1 MELASRIIN
10 REANLLKNRTEEMK
24 VIFKDLGYNDI
35 NESWD
40 TQVIDRWVEADNQEE
55 STNGFFGNR
64 ALECDPMIQNCTII
78 LNTLPPV
85 TPPPCIIRREPF
97 TEVKA
102 LIQNLKQEMDLFQR
116 LLNGQ
121 VFVPGSTGSTYD
133 ISTDTILD
141 FIIGKDRVDVSGTGF
156 DFEFREDTQDIDLAR
171 YLSTGIVELIDSDN
185 LNMGVLHTFDIV
197 IEESKKITDTLQSI
211 INNSTQY

>member
-64 ALECDPMIQNCTII
+64 ALECDPMIQNCTI
-78 LNTLPPV
+78 LNHR
-85 TPPPCIIRREPF
+85 I
-97 TEVKA
+97 
-102 LIQNLKQEMDLFQR
+102 
-116 LLNGQ
+116 
-121 VFVPGSTGSTYD
+121 
-133 ISTDTILD
+133 
-141 FIIGKDRVDVSGTGF
+141 
-156 DFEFREDTQDIDLAR
+156 
-171 YLSTGIVELIDSDN
+171 
-185 LNMGVLHTFDIV
+185 TFKSSI
-197 IEESKKITDTLQSI
+197 SKKSVCRFFLIVSFNPPIYYLCIPRFINI
-211 INNSTQY
+211 IIS

>member
-1 MELASRIIN
+1 MEYASTIIN

-24 VIFKDLGYNDI
+24 VIFKNLGYNDI
-35 NESWD
+35 NGIWD
-40 TQVIDRWVEADNQEE
+40 RQVIDRWVEADDLED

-78 LNTLPPV
+78 LNTLPPF

-102 LIQNLKQEMDLFQR
+102 LIQNLRQEMDLFQR

-121 VFVPGSTGSTYD
+121 VNIPGSTGSTYD

-141 FIIGKDRVDVSGTGF
+141 FIIGKDRVEDVTGTN
-156 DFEFREDTQDIDLAR
+156 FEFREDTQDIDLAQ
-171 YLSTGIVELIDSDN
+171 YLAFGIVELIDSDN

-197 IEESKKITDTLQSI
+197 IEESKKITDILQNI
-211 INNSTQY
+211 ANNNSTQY